1 VDQLFGWASLR
12 WFNGLVCGYFA
23 VEGTN
28 QGTPLNPCNLA
39 HPKRKVSQQS
49 QEITQLGARQVLKL
63 DASEGVVVRVL
74 WIANRGLAVATRS
87 RG

>member
-1 VDQLFGWASLR
+1 MGFLTMVQWI
-12 WFNGLVCGYFA
+12 GLVCGYFA

-87 RG
+87 WG